1 MTNSQLYFAVGV
13 PTIAVL
19 ASLTLGIVQV
29 SGLRDDIKEMRQET
43 LQDVRELRA
52 DIAGV
57 RQDIGA
63 LRKDL
68 HEEIAETR
76 RHR

>member
-57 RQDIGA
+57 RQDIGS